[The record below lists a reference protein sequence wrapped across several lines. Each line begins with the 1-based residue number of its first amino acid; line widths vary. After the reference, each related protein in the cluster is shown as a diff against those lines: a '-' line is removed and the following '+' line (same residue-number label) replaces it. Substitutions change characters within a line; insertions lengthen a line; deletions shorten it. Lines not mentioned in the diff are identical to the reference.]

1 VSFDETEKILGES
14 LMGPVD
20 KGSDGGGDG
29 IVFGFWLSFGL
40 VVVLLG
46 DADRGGVL

>member
-1 VSFDETEKILGES
+1 MSFEETDHIPGES

-20 KGSDGGGDG
+20 KGGDGRDG
-29 IVFGFWLSFGL
+29 IVFGFSFGL

-46 DADRGGVL
+46 GRRGRLCQ